1 MVSKR
6 RKPGPGA
13 GKPQHPGTVVVVAP
27 GTVVVV
33 VVDPGGVVVVV
44 ATVVVVVPIGIG
56 SVGSVIVGIGTWAIW
71 TGVFATGCAWP
82 GLSPRS
88 AKLGSAARRRPRAT
102 KTSTTSLMMRLLPVR
117 SGELRCQRTMRRV
130 GAARNR
136 LEVVRSTRRR
146 RGKVRTRSDEQQPG
160 AVQHTPETRGL
171 PDRRRACR
179 RAVTGPPEGQAYG
192 SSGQQLRHARQRDG
206 ARTGQ
211 AGILIDEAVVRRR
224 DAEGAHLNRA
234 LQRAGREVTRRHAV
248 LLDHRRVGMRE
259 RAVLV
264 LLAAGAG

>member
-33 VVDPGGVVVVV
+33 VVGPGTVVVVV
-44 ATVVVVVPIGIG
+44 ATVVVVVPTGIG

-82 GLSPRS
+82 GLSPRT
-88 AKLGSAARRRPRAT
+88 AKLGSAARRRPRTA
-102 KTSTTSLMMRLLPVR
+102 KTSTTSLMMRLLPAR
-117 SGELRCQRTMRRV
+117 SGELRCQRTMRRG

-136 LEVVRSTRRR
+136 LEVVRSTRRQGEKSGR
-146 RGKVRTRSDEQQPG
+146 EVMSSSLVRFSTHRKLADFRTVAGPAVGRSRDRPKVRP
-160 AVQHTPETRGL
+160 
-171 PDRRRACR
+171 
-179 RAVTGPPEGQAYG
+179 YG

-224 DAEGAHLNRA
+224 DA
-234 LQRAGREVTRRHAV
+234 
-248 LLDHRRVGMRE
+248 
-259 RAVLV
+259 
-264 LLAAGAG
+264 